1 MIISGGYN
9 SRSVEVIS
17 PPGNVSCSLPK
28 LPGDGRRDHTHD
40 NSLICGGYPATG
52 GQAAQ
57 LDSSNASFTCLNLS
71 SSGWIETSHFLSD
84 NYRHNLSLGDD
95 VSWVGRTR
103 HSSWPVD
110 DGIILMGGYDPA
122 LPTNLVIITKIVKF
136 DGTSEEAFGLKYS
149 TMSVNTF
156 TCRNLKW
163 IINNVNFSDTCSIPD
178 GNSVLLTGGFHFCVE
193 WWCSGAPAGS
203 KVHRYTQAQGWVE
216 DLPDLIHGRYG
227 HGCAALTMNQEQV
240 RGQRSLV

>member
-57 LDSSNASFTCLNLS
+57 LDSSNVSFTCLNLS

-136 DGTSEEAFGLKYS
+136 DGTSEDGFSLKYS
-149 TMSVNTF
+149 TMSV
-156 TCRNLKW
+156 
-163 IINNVNFSDTCSIPD
+163 
-178 GNSVLLTGGFHFCVE
+178 
-193 WWCSGAPAGS
+193 
-203 KVHRYTQAQGWVE
+203 
-216 DLPDLIHGRYG
+216 
-227 HGCAALTMNQEQV
+227 
-240 RGQRSLV
+240 